1 MTASRRRSLV
11 EERESTLEGR
21 LSMAAARSAVAAVA
35 LINRA
40 VDVSG
45 LTQDALSRDLGVTP
59 GRVSQVVNGDGNLR
73 VSTLA
78 RFLRAAGYRLR
89 FVAEPADAGIDP
101 LPEPARS
108 RRPAGERTFRY
119 VAVRTVT
126 TLTDEGVGPERVL
139 QVSVSHPKTIL
150 EHGGTYELIV
160 DVQTGHIEPGQV
172 AFARTPQHPRSR
184 AMTFEVE
191 AAHV

>member
-59 GRVSQVVNGDGNLR
+59 GRVSQVINGDGNLR

-89 FVAEPADAGIDP
+89 FVAEPAEAGIEP

-108 RRPAGERTFRY
+108 RRPAGERSFRY
-119 VAVRTVT
+119 AAIRKVT
-126 TLTDEGVGPERVL
+126 TITGEGVGPERVV
-139 QVSVSHPKTIL
+139 QFSTSHPKAIL
-150 EHGGTYELIV
+150 EPADTYELV
-160 DVQTGHIEPGQV
+160 LDMQTGQLEPGQA
-172 AFARTPQHPRSR
+172 AFARTPQRPKSR
-184 AMTFEVE
+184 VATSGVE